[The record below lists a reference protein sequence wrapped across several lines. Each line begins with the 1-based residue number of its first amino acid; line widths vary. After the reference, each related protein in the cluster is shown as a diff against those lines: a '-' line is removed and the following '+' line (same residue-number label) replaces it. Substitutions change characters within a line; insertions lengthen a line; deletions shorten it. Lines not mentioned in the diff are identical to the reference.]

1 MMKQRGVTL
10 IELLLAMGVS
20 ALLAVLA
27 WQAVDQV
34 VTLKTSADAHQ
45 RQQAALSRFFYRLEQ
60 DWLQVAP
67 RSVIDAVGNPEA
79 AVFYENG
86 QLRFSR
92 LSLGLTPEGTRG
104 VMRVGY
110 WVEEGVLVRAIW
122 PVLDAAPD
130 TRPHKQPLLRQ
141 VRQLNIRLYDGQKRA
156 YGQWPAVVDTP
167 EALTQLPVALEVTL
181 VLEDGQR
188 WTRWLMGVR

>member
-1 MMKQRGVTL
+1 MIKQRGVTL

-34 VTLKTSADAHQ
+34 VTLKTSADTHQ
-45 RQQAALSRFFYRLEQ
+45 RQQAALSRVFYRLEQ
-60 DWLQVAP
+60 DWLQIAP
-67 RSVIDAVGNPEA
+67 RSIQNSVGNLEA
-79 AVFYENG
+79 AVLYDNA

-92 LSLGLTPEGTRG
+92 LSLGLTPEGARG

-110 WVEEGVLVRAIW
+110 WVEAGVLVRAVW

-130 TRPHKQPLLRQ
+130 TLPLKQPLLQQ
-141 VRQLNIRLYDGQKRA
+141 VRQLHIRVYDAQQQA
-156 YGQWPAVVDTP
+156 HTQWPVVLDAP
-167 EALTQLPVALEVTL
+167 EGLKQLPAALEVTL
-181 VLEDGQR
+181 ELENGQR